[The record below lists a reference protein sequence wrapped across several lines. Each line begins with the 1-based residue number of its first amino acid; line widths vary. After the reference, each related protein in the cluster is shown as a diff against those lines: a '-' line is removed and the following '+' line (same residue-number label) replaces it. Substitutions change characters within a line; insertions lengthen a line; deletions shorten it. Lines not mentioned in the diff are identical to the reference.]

1 MKGFGLLT
9 VFAATLVS
17 TALAASP
24 PGHAGKSPNKP
35 PGKQPGKP
43 PGKPTD
49 KPNFV
54 FIIVDDQ
61 DAVQNSFSTMHRTQ
75 KLLVEQGTSLTRFYA
90 SVSSCCPSR
99 ASFLRAQEA
108 HNTNVTSVR
117 LPYGGW
123 SVFNEFG
130 YNGHWLPSFMQNAGY
145 GTYYVG
151 KLMNGQDVNN
161 YKTLPAQ
168 GFTESEFLLD
178 PFTYDYWNA
187 TFSYNNAKTNKY
199 INQYSTDVVADKGL
213 RMLDSATKDDKPFF
227 VAIAPIGPHFH
238 VNSSLNANPRLFD
251 VPIPA
256 PRHEGMFAD
265 YTLNHDSPA
274 FNPEQPSGVSWVRQL
289 TRLNQTQV
297 DYIENWYRKRLEA
310 LQAVDEMVERIVKK
324 LEESGKLDN
333 TYIIYTSDNGYECN
347 AGHRRQP
354 GKTTPY
360 EPDILVPL
368 AIRGPE
374 VPKGFTDTKSIHSL
388 ADLGATIMHLAGAK
402 ADYEIDAS
410 IMPITPSLQRQ
421 MAGGSKGKRSPVKTH
436 HLVEYWG
443 EGSDVEGIYAYNK
456 TFGNATYRSVRVTE
470 DKYDL
475 AYAVWCTGEHEF
487 FDMKNDPA
495 QMKNLYEQ
503 PQLTKVKP
511 GEYKRLMSRLDG
523 LLLVLKTCKGD
534 VCRYP
539 WAEMFPDGKVDGLK
553 KAMQPK
559 YDKYFD
565 GLPKVEFSKCTPGYL
580 RNFERPFWESKLAY
594 SKK

>member
-1 MKGFGLLT
+1 MKIPAT
-9 VFAATLVS
+9 QIAAAALVVA
-17 TALAASP
+17 TCAVAS
-24 PGHAGKSPNKP
+24 K
-35 PGKQPGKP
+35 
-43 PGKPTD
+43 D

-54 FIIVDDQ
+54 VIMVDDQ
-61 DAVQNSFSTMHRTQ
+61 DAVQNSISTMKRTQ
-75 KLLVEQGTSLTRFYA
+75 ELLVDQGISLTRFYA

-123 SVFNEFG
+123 QVFNEFG
-130 YNGHWLPSFMQNAGY
+130 YNGHWLPNFMQNAGY

-161 YKTLPAQ
+161 YNTLPAQ

-187 TFSYNNAKTNKY
+187 TFSYNNVKTNKY
-199 INQYSTDVVADKGL
+199 INQYSTDVVAEKAL
-213 RMLDSATKDDKPFF
+213 RMLDSATRDDKPFF
-227 VAIAPIGPHFH
+227 VGIAPIGPHFH

-256 PRHEGMFAD
+256 PRHEGMFSD
-265 YTLNHDSPA
+265 FTLNRDFEA
-274 FNPEQPSGVSWVRQL
+274 FNPERASGVSWIRN
-289 TRLNQTQV
+289 TARLNDTQV

-310 LQAVDEMVERIVKK
+310 LQAVDEMVERVVKK
-324 LEESGKLDN
+324 LAAAGKLDN

-354 GKTTPY
+354 GKTLPY

-368 AIRGPE
+368 AIRGPG
-374 VPKGFTDTKSIHSL
+374 VPKAYTDDKSVHSL

-402 ADYEIDAS
+402 ADYEIDAAV
-410 IMPITPSLQRQ
+410 MPITPSLERQ
-421 MAGGSKGKRSPVKTH
+421 LNGGNKGKHRPAKTH

-443 EGSDVEGIYAYNK
+443 ASSDVEGIYAYNQ
-456 TFGNATYRSVRVTE
+456 TFGNATYRSVRITE

-475 AYAVWCTGEHEF
+475 AYAVWCTGEHELY
-487 FDMKNDPA
+487 DMKRDRA
-495 QMKNLYEQ
+495 QMHNLMEESRSKLKDQ
-503 PQLTKVKP
+503 D
-511 GEYKRLMSRLDG
+511 RLVSRLDA

-539 WAEMFPDGKVDGLK
+539 WAHIFPEGKVQGLK
-553 KAMQPK
+553 DAMKPK
-559 YDKYFD
+559 YDKYFNA
-565 GLPKVEFSKCTPGYL
+565 LPKVDFSKCTPGYL
-580 RNFERPFWESKLAY
+580 RNFEPPFWGPELAY